1 MKLVSI
7 YANYRKDPIAKFKGK
22 NDEILKHKIAT
33 ELLLHFDDVEN
44 LKKIKIVIED
54 QED

>member
-7 YANYRKDPIAKFKGK
+7 YVNYRKEPIAKFRGE
-22 NDEILKHKIAT
+22 NDEILMHKIAT
-33 ELLLHFDDVEN
+33 ELLLRYSYVEN
-44 LKKIKIVIED
+44 LKKIRIVIED

>member
-7 YANYRKDPIAKFKGK
+7 YANYRRDPIASFKGE
-22 NDEILKHKIAT
+22 NDDLLKHKIAT
-33 ELLLHFDDVEN
+33 ELLLHFNDVEN